1 MKKWHCLV
9 LLVVL
14 VLAFAAPAQAQ
25 NFYMDLG
32 LEFVELGDQLSTVD
46 LGLGLGLGFGL
57 DFGNGMS
64 LNMGVGSSSHRQ
76 GGIDLLYS
84 RFWIGPRI
92 TFISG
97 GALPYLEGGY
107 MAHYLE
113 WDFFLES
120 IDGGGL
126 YIKGGMDI
134 PLATGGRIGGYI
146 AYSDWSGESNIWFTR
161 GDATTTMIGVK
172 YTFGY

>member
-1 MKKWHCLV
+1 MKRWHKV
-9 LLVVL
+9 AITVIIT
-14 VLAFAAPAQAQ
+14 LAFAVPVHAQGW
-25 NFYMDLG
+25 YMDAG
-32 LEFVELGDQLSTVD
+32 LEFVDLGDQLSNVD

-64 LNMGVGSSSHRQ
+64 LNMGVGSSAHRQ
-76 GGIDLLYS
+76 NGVDLTYTRL
-84 RFWIGPRI
+84 WIGPRI

-97 GALPYLEGGY
+97 GVLPYLEGGF

-120 IDGGGL
+120 IDGSGL
-126 YIKGGMDI
+126 YIRTGVDL
-134 PLATGGRIGGYI
+134 PLATGGKVGGYL
-146 AYSDWSGESNIWFTR
+146 AYSDWSGEDNAGFN
-161 GDATTTMIGVK
+161 GNATTTALGVK